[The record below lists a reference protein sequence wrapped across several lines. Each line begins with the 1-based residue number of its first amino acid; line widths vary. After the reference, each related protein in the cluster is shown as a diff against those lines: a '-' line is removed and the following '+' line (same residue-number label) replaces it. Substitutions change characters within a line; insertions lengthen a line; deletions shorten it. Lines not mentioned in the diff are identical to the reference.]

1 MTTWQHAVADKQRR
15 QHLSLPPE
23 WILPHTAL
31 PPPEHLDVLGFPE
44 TCGLLSA
51 KEVEIT
57 NTGVEGL
64 LERMRGGG
72 WKAVEV
78 MKAFAKR
85 AVVAHQLVGG
95 YFDVRM
101 FGCVVDVSCW
111 VDKLPDGGFYR

>member
-1 MTTWQHAVADKQRR
+1 MTTWQHAVADKRRR
-15 QHLSLPPE
+15 QHLSLPAE

-31 PPPEHLDVLGFPE
+31 PSPEHLDVLDFPE

-78 MKAFAKR
+78 LSAFAKR
-85 AVVAHQLVGG
+85 AVVAHQLVSESLDANLM
-95 YFDVRM
+95 FDISM
-101 FGCVVDVSCW
+101 SCW
-111 VDKLPDGGFYR
+111 VDELPYGGFYR